1 MNVWELRM
9 EVQRYECGNGSI
21 GTRIWGREY
30 GAVTVTLGVLAWE
43 HGDWSVGMR
52 AWGWKCGNGSMG
64 TGAYTIA
71 GTAGWCGGC
80 EKLVVGQISQLY
92 CSGSSAMVS
101 IMLSPEHPAN
111 ISLVLFF

>member
-1 MNVWELRM
+1 
-9 EVQRYECGNGSI
+9 
-21 GTRIWGREY
+21 
-30 GAVTVTLGVLAWE
+30 
-43 HGDWSVGMR
+43 
-52 AWGWKCGNGSMG
+52 MG
-64 TGAYTIA
+64 TGANTIA